1 VASQNFKLRLDN
13 LAAENHSLLR
23 LSAIK
28 WHQLNLESPR
38 GDDGD
43 GSDRTFSAE
52 ERNVA
57 PRIGFCGYEA
67 FLHRYIVTREK
78 LEGLSIPLQNELLS
92 AQIETL
98 CTYYLQRSARHL
110 SPRRE
115 MTRRESYD
123 RWREF
128 GIIMLN
134 VVVRVQLCCSTLFT

>member
-1 VASQNFKLRLDN
+1 METDRIEHFRLK
-13 LAAENHSLLR
+13 S
-23 LSAIK
+23 
-28 WHQLNLESPR
+28 
-38 GDDGD
+38 
-43 GSDRTFSAE
+43 E

-67 FLHRYIVTREK
+67 FLHRYIVTREE
-78 LEGLSIPLQNELLS
+78 LEGLSTPLQNELLS

-98 CTYYLQRSARHL
+98 RTYYLQRSARHSRHL

-128 GIIMLN
+128 GIMMLN
-134 VVVRVQLCCSTLFT
+134 VVVRVQLC